1 MILSNFPL
9 LLTMGVIVF
18 AAVSVLLFLPAL
30 IELKNPKDAGPR
42 LITDSD
48 SFASSKSFSKISPN
62 PQNEV
67 IPFQKSQNEFSDFL
81 DANDDE
87 FT

>member
-1 MILSNFPL
+1 MILSSFPL

-30 IELKNPKDAGPR
+30 IELKKPKDAGPR
-42 LITDSD
+42 LIADVD

-62 PQNEV
+62 PQNK
-67 IPFQKSQNEFSDFL
+67 PNPLQKSQNEFSDLL